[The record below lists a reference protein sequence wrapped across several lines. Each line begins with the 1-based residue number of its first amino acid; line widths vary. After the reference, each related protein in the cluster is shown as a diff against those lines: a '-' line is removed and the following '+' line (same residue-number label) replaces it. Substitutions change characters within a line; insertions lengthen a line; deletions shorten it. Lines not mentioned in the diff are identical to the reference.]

1 MMCTLQND
9 LKIAEHMG
17 LIGSLFTFNKMSQCI
32 NCVIYILETLQSWDW
47 L

>member
-9 LKIAEHMG
+9 LKIAG
-17 LIGSLFTFNKMSQCI
+17 LIGSLFTCNKMSQCI